1 MPASYVSMGMH
12 WFILCMIVIFCIRHS
27 IGVVYEKFRDSCSAQ
42 PPSQTAEEK
51 NAFVKK
57 LFMALVVIMVI
68 CVAGAGAGFLL
79 SITGTLPD
87 VSQTLS
93 PAASSQIY
101 DCKGRL
107 ITTVHAEQN
116 RLPVKL
122 ADTPKDLQNAFIA
135 AEDIRF
141 YKHHG
146 IDSIGIAR
154 AVVSNIRH
162 RDATG
167 QGGSTITQ
175 QLARNAFLTQEQ
187 TLKRKLLEAVLAVE
201 IENKYTKAE
210 ILEMYMNQIYFGQGA
225 YGVQTASHVY
235 FGKDVKDL
243 NLAQCAMLAGLPNSP
258 NYYSPFHNLQAAKY
272 RQGVVLDQMA
282 KYGYISQEQ
291 ANEAKA
297 QALGLVKP
305 GSNQDN
311 NKLASYFVNYVVQQV
326 SDKYDSSAIYKEG
339 LKIYTTLDLDMQK
352 DAENAVNKDLPKGT
366 KNAKGITQPQ
376 GALLAIETK
385 TGDVKAMVGGR
396 GEDQFNRATQMYRQP
411 GSAFKPFTYVTALE
425 KGMSPNMMLDNS
437 AVSFAGGWS
446 PKNYGHT
453 TGGPVTMTEALV
465 KSMNI
470 PTINLANKV
479 GMSNVIKTAEKCG
492 ISSLVDSGKYS
503 DNNLSAS
510 IGGLSK
516 GVSLWDMAQ
525 AYSVFANNGQLIK
538 PRVILKIED
547 RNGNILEDHTG
558 ESDAEQVLDANAVAR
573 LNVML
578 QQAVMRGTGRNA
590 YFGRPV
596 AGKTGTTNGAHDA
609 WFVGYTPNMV
619 TAVWIGDDTSTNAG
633 YTGGTIP
640 ATIFRDFMS
649 QATASQSA
657 SSFNIPASIQ
667 GELAKAQNEAK
678 AADQQAQGDEAVSD
692 QDTST
697 TETNTQ
703 DSGKNS
709 QSRSSQDKSDSG
721 KKHNSSQDQARKSAA
736 KAGKNILD
744 QVAGQ

>member
-1 MPASYVSMGMH
+1 
-12 WFILCMIVIFCIRHS
+12 
-27 IGVVYEKFRDSCSAQ
+27 
-42 PPSQTAEEK
+42 
-51 NAFVKK
+51 
-57 LFMALVVIMVI
+57 MALVVIMVI

-146 IDSIGIAR
+146 IDPIGIAR

-297 QALGLVKP
+297 QDLGLVKP

-492 ISSLVDSGKYS
+492 ISSLVGSGKYS

-633 YTGGTIP
+633 YTGSTIP

-678 AADQQAQGDEAVSD
+678 AADQQAQGDEAVPD

-721 KKHNSSQDQARKSAA
+721 KKHNSSPDQARKSAA

>member
-1 MPASYVSMGMH
+1 
-12 WFILCMIVIFCIRHS
+12 
-27 IGVVYEKFRDSCSAQ
+27 
-42 PPSQTAEEK
+42 
-51 NAFVKK
+51 
-57 LFMALVVIMVI
+57 MALVVIMVI

-146 IDSIGIAR
+146 IDPIGIAR

-291 ANEAKA
+291 ADEAKA
-297 QALGLVKP
+297 QDLGLVKP

-311 NKLASYFVNYVVQQV
+311 NKVASYFVNYVVQQV

-678 AADQQAQGDEAVSD
+678 AADQQAQGDEAVPD

-709 QSRSSQDKSDSG
+709 QNRSSQDKSDSG

>member
-1 MPASYVSMGMH
+1 
-12 WFILCMIVIFCIRHS
+12 
-27 IGVVYEKFRDSCSAQ
+27 
-42 PPSQTAEEK
+42 
-51 NAFVKK
+51 
-57 LFMALVVIMVI
+57 MALVVIMVI

-146 IDSIGIAR
+146 IDPIGIAR
-154 AVVSNIRH
+154 AIVSNIRH

-291 ANEAKA
+291 ADEAKA
-297 QALGLVKP
+297 QDLGLVKP

-311 NKLASYFVNYVVQQV
+311 NKVASYFVNYVVQQV

-492 ISSLVDSGKYS
+492 ITSLVDSGKYS

-590 YFGRPV
+590 YFGRPL

-678 AADQQAQGDEAVSD
+678 AADQQAQGDEAVPD

-721 KKHNSSQDQARKSAA
+721 KKHNSSQDQARRSAA

>member
-1 MPASYVSMGMH
+1 MKNSEIHAV
-12 WFILCMIVIFCIRHS
+12 HS
-27 IGVVYEKFRDSCSAQ
+27 HHRRPQRKKT
-42 PPSQTAEEK
+42 PLW
-51 NAFVKK
+51 KK

-146 IDSIGIAR
+146 IDPIGIAR

-297 QALGLVKP
+297 QDLGLVKP

-311 NKLASYFVNYVVQQV
+311 NKLASYFVNYVVQQI

-678 AADQQAQGDEAVSD
+678 AADQQAQGDEAVPD

-721 KKHNSSQDQARKSAA
+721 KKHNPSPDQARKSAA

>member
-1 MPASYVSMGMH
+1 
-12 WFILCMIVIFCIRHS
+12 
-27 IGVVYEKFRDSCSAQ
+27 
-42 PPSQTAEEK
+42 
-51 NAFVKK
+51 
-57 LFMALVVIMVI
+57 MALVVIMVI

-146 IDSIGIAR
+146 IDPIGIAR

-291 ANEAKA
+291 ADEAKA
-297 QALGLVKP
+297 QDLGLVKP

-311 NKLASYFVNYVVQQV
+311 NKVASYFVNYVVQQV

-678 AADQQAQGDEAVSD
+678 AADQQAQGDEAVPD

>member
-1 MPASYVSMGMH
+1 
-12 WFILCMIVIFCIRHS
+12 
-27 IGVVYEKFRDSCSAQ
+27 
-42 PPSQTAEEK
+42 
-51 NAFVKK
+51 
-57 LFMALVVIMVI
+57 MALVVIMVI

-146 IDSIGIAR
+146 IDPIGIAR

-210 ILEMYMNQIYFGQGA
+210 ILEMYMNQIYFAQGA

-297 QALGLVKP
+297 QDLGLVKP

-678 AADQQAQGDEAVSD
+678 AADQQAQGDEAVPD

-721 KKHNSSQDQARKSAA
+721 KKHNSSPDQARKSAA

>member
-1 MPASYVSMGMH
+1 MKNSEIHAV
-12 WFILCMIVIFCIRHS
+12 HS
-27 IGVVYEKFRDSCSAQ
+27 HHRRPQRKKT
-42 PPSQTAEEK
+42 PLW
-51 NAFVKK
+51 KK

-146 IDSIGIAR
+146 IDPIGIAR

-297 QALGLVKP
+297 QDLGLVKP

-453 TGGPVTMTEALV
+453 TGGPVTVTEALV

-678 AADQQAQGDEAVSD
+678 AADQQAQGDEAVPD

-721 KKHNSSQDQARKSAA
+721 KKHNSSPDQARKSAA

>member
-1 MPASYVSMGMH
+1 MKNSEIHAV
-12 WFILCMIVIFCIRHS
+12 HS
-27 IGVVYEKFRDSCSAQ
+27 HHRRPQRKKT
-42 PPSQTAEEK
+42 PLW
-51 NAFVKK
+51 KK

-146 IDSIGIAR
+146 IDPIGIAR

-297 QALGLVKP
+297 QDLGLVKP

-596 AGKTGTTNGAHDA
+596 AGKTGTTNSAHDA

-678 AADQQAQGDEAVSD
+678 AADQQAQGDEAVPD

-697 TETNTQ
+697 TEINTQ

-721 KKHNSSQDQARKSAA
+721 KKHNSSPDQARKSAA

>member
-1 MPASYVSMGMH
+1 
-12 WFILCMIVIFCIRHS
+12 
-27 IGVVYEKFRDSCSAQ
+27 
-42 PPSQTAEEK
+42 
-51 NAFVKK
+51 
-57 LFMALVVIMVI
+57 MALVVIMVI

-116 RLPVKL
+116 RLPIKL

-146 IDSIGIAR
+146 IDPIGIAR

-291 ANEAKA
+291 ADEAKA
-297 QALGLVKP
+297 QDLGLVKP

-311 NKLASYFVNYVVQQV
+311 NKIASYFVNYVVQQV

-492 ISSLVDSGKYS
+492 ITSLVDSGKYS

-538 PRVILKIED
+538 SRVILKIED

-590 YFGRPV
+590 YFGRPL

-640 ATIFRDFMS
+640 AAIFRDFMS
-649 QATASQSA
+649 QATANQSA

-678 AADQQAQGDEAVSD
+678 AADQQAQGDEAVPD

-697 TETNTQ
+697 METNTQ

-709 QSRSSQDKSDSG
+709 QIRSSQDKSDSG

>member
-1 MPASYVSMGMH
+1 
-12 WFILCMIVIFCIRHS
+12 
-27 IGVVYEKFRDSCSAQ
+27 
-42 PPSQTAEEK
+42 
-51 NAFVKK
+51 
-57 LFMALVVIMVI
+57 MALVVIMVI

-146 IDSIGIAR
+146 IDPIGIAR

-235 FGKDVKDL
+235 FGKDVNDL

-291 ANEAKA
+291 ADEAKA
-297 QALGLVKP
+297 QDLGLVKP

-311 NKLASYFVNYVVQQV
+311 NKVASYFVNYVVQQV

-492 ISSLVDSGKYS
+492 ITSLVDSGKYS

-590 YFGRPV
+590 YFGRPL

-678 AADQQAQGDEAVSD
+678 AADQQAQGDEAVPD

-721 KKHNSSQDQARKSAA
+721 KKHNSSQDQARRSAA

>member
-1 MPASYVSMGMH
+1 
-12 WFILCMIVIFCIRHS
+12 
-27 IGVVYEKFRDSCSAQ
+27 
-42 PPSQTAEEK
+42 
-51 NAFVKK
+51 
-57 LFMALVVIMVI
+57 MALVVIMVI

-146 IDSIGIAR
+146 IDPIGIAR

-297 QALGLVKP
+297 QDLGLVKP

-619 TAVWIGDDTSTNAG
+619 TAVWIGDDTFTNAG

-678 AADQQAQGDEAVSD
+678 AADQQAQGDEAVPD

-721 KKHNSSQDQARKSAA
+721 KKHNSSPDQARKSAA

>member
-1 MPASYVSMGMH
+1 
-12 WFILCMIVIFCIRHS
+12 
-27 IGVVYEKFRDSCSAQ
+27 
-42 PPSQTAEEK
+42 
-51 NAFVKK
+51 
-57 LFMALVVIMVI
+57 MALVVIMVI

-146 IDSIGIAR
+146 IDPIGIAR

-297 QALGLVKP
+297 QDLGLVKP

-437 AVSFAGGWS
+437 AVSFAGEWS

-678 AADQQAQGDEAVSD
+678 AADQQAQGDEAVPD

-721 KKHNSSQDQARKSAA
+721 KKHNSSPDQARKSAA

>member
-1 MPASYVSMGMH
+1 MKNSEIHAV
-12 WFILCMIVIFCIRHS
+12 HS
-27 IGVVYEKFRDSCSAQ
+27 HHRRPQRKKT
-42 PPSQTAEEK
+42 PLW
-51 NAFVKK
+51 KK

-146 IDSIGIAR
+146 IDPIGIAR

-297 QALGLVKP
+297 QDLGLVKP

-425 KGMSPNMMLDNS
+425 KDMSPNMMLDNS

-525 AYSVFANNGQLIK
+525 AYSIFANNGQLIK

-678 AADQQAQGDEAVSD
+678 AADQQAQGDEAVPD
-692 QDTST
+692 QDTSI

-721 KKHNSSQDQARKSAA
+721 KKHNSSPDQARKSAA

>member
-1 MPASYVSMGMH
+1 MKNSEIHAV
-12 WFILCMIVIFCIRHS
+12 HS
-27 IGVVYEKFRDSCSAQ
+27 HHRRPQRKKT
-42 PPSQTAEEK
+42 PLW
-51 NAFVKK
+51 KK

-146 IDSIGIAR
+146 IDPIGIAR

-297 QALGLVKP
+297 QDLGLVKP
-305 GSNQDN
+305 GPNQDN

-678 AADQQAQGDEAVSD
+678 AADQQAQGDEAVPD

>member
-1 MPASYVSMGMH
+1 
-12 WFILCMIVIFCIRHS
+12 
-27 IGVVYEKFRDSCSAQ
+27 
-42 PPSQTAEEK
+42 
-51 NAFVKK
+51 
-57 LFMALVVIMVI
+57 MALVVIMVI

-146 IDSIGIAR
+146 IDPIGIAR

-291 ANEAKA
+291 ADEAKA
-297 QALGLVKP
+297 QDLGLVKP

-573 LNVML
+573 LNVMF

-678 AADQQAQGDEAVSD
+678 AADQQAQGDEAVPD

-697 TETNTQ
+697 TETNAQ

-709 QSRSSQDKSDSG
+709 QNRSSQDKSDSG

>member
-1 MPASYVSMGMH
+1 MKNSEIHAV
-12 WFILCMIVIFCIRHS
+12 HS
-27 IGVVYEKFRDSCSAQ
+27 HHRRPQRKKT
-42 PPSQTAEEK
+42 PLW
-51 NAFVKK
+51 KK

-122 ADTPKDLQNAFIA
+122 ADTPKDLQNAFIV

-146 IDSIGIAR
+146 IDPIGIAR

-297 QALGLVKP
+297 QDLGLVKP

-678 AADQQAQGDEAVSD
+678 AADQQAQGDEAVPD

-721 KKHNSSQDQARKSAA
+721 KKHNSSPDQARKSAA

>member
-1 MPASYVSMGMH
+1 MKNSEIHAV
-12 WFILCMIVIFCIRHS
+12 HS
-27 IGVVYEKFRDSCSAQ
+27 HHRRPQRKKT
-42 PPSQTAEEK
+42 PLW
-51 NAFVKK
+51 KK

-146 IDSIGIAR
+146 IDPIGIAR

-258 NYYSPFHNLQAAKY
+258 NYYSPFLNLQAAKY

-297 QALGLVKP
+297 QDLGLVKP

-678 AADQQAQGDEAVSD
+678 AADQQAQGDDAVPD

-721 KKHNSSQDQARKSAA
+721 KKHNSSPDQARKSAA

>member
-1 MPASYVSMGMH
+1 
-12 WFILCMIVIFCIRHS
+12 
-27 IGVVYEKFRDSCSAQ
+27 
-42 PPSQTAEEK
+42 
-51 NAFVKK
+51 
-57 LFMALVVIMVI
+57 MALVVIMVI

-122 ADTPKDLQNAFIA
+122 SETPKELQNAFIA

-146 IDSIGIAR
+146 IDPIGIAR
-154 AVVSNIRH
+154 ALVSNIRH

-282 KYGYISQEQ
+282 KYGYITQEQ
-291 ANEAKA
+291 ADEAKA
-297 QALGLVKP
+297 QDLGLVKP

-311 NKLASYFVNYVVQQV
+311 NKVASYFVNYVVQQV

-492 ISSLVDSGKYS
+492 ITSLVDSGKYS

-590 YFGRPV
+590 YFGRPL

-640 ATIFRDFMS
+640 AAIFRDFMS

-678 AADQQAQGDEAVSD
+678 AADQQAQGDEAVPD

-703 DSGKNS
+703 DSGKSS
-709 QSRSSQDKSDSG
+709 QNRSSQDKSDSG

>member
-1 MPASYVSMGMH
+1 
-12 WFILCMIVIFCIRHS
+12 
-27 IGVVYEKFRDSCSAQ
+27 
-42 PPSQTAEEK
+42 
-51 NAFVKK
+51 
-57 LFMALVVIMVI
+57 MALVVIMVI

-146 IDSIGIAR
+146 IDPIGIAR

-297 QALGLVKP
+297 QDLGLVKP

-425 KGMSPNMMLDNS
+425 KGVSPNMMLDNS

-453 TGGPVTMTEALV
+453 TGGSVTMTEALV

-678 AADQQAQGDEAVSD
+678 AADQQAQGDEAVPD

-721 KKHNSSQDQARKSAA
+721 KKHNSSPDQARKSAA

>member
-1 MPASYVSMGMH
+1 MKNSEIHAV
-12 WFILCMIVIFCIRHS
+12 HS
-27 IGVVYEKFRDSCSAQ
+27 HHRRPQRKKT
-42 PPSQTAEEK
+42 PLW
-51 NAFVKK
+51 KK

-146 IDSIGIAR
+146 IDPIGIAR

-162 RDATG
+162 RNATG

-297 QALGLVKP
+297 QDLGLVKP

-619 TAVWIGDDTSTNAG
+619 TAVWIGDDTSANAG

-678 AADQQAQGDEAVSD
+678 AADQQAQGDEAVPD

-721 KKHNSSQDQARKSAA
+721 KKHNSSPDQARKSAA

>member
-1 MPASYVSMGMH
+1 
-12 WFILCMIVIFCIRHS
+12 
-27 IGVVYEKFRDSCSAQ
+27 
-42 PPSQTAEEK
+42 
-51 NAFVKK
+51 
-57 LFMALVVIMVI
+57 MALVVIMVI

-101 DCKGRL
+101 DCKDRL

-146 IDSIGIAR
+146 IDPIGIAR

-297 QALGLVKP
+297 QDLGLVKP

-640 ATIFRDFMS
+640 ATIFRGFMS

-678 AADQQAQGDEAVSD
+678 AADQQAQGDEAVPD

-721 KKHNSSQDQARKSAA
+721 KKHNSSPDQARKSAA

>member
-1 MPASYVSMGMH
+1 
-12 WFILCMIVIFCIRHS
+12 
-27 IGVVYEKFRDSCSAQ
+27 
-42 PPSQTAEEK
+42 
-51 NAFVKK
+51 
-57 LFMALVVIMVI
+57 MALVVIMVI

-122 ADTPKDLQNAFIA
+122 SETPKELQNAFIA

-146 IDSIGIAR
+146 IDPIGIAR

-282 KYGYISQEQ
+282 KYGYITQEQ
-291 ANEAKA
+291 ADEAKA
-297 QALGLVKP
+297 QDLGLVKP

-311 NKLASYFVNYVVQQV
+311 NKVASYFVNYVVQQV

-492 ISSLVDSGKYS
+492 ITSLVDSGKYS

-590 YFGRPV
+590 YFGRPL

-640 ATIFRDFMS
+640 AAIFRDFMS

-678 AADQQAQGDEAVSD
+678 AADQQAPGDEAVPD

-709 QSRSSQDKSDSG
+709 QSRNSQNRSSQDKSDSG
-721 KKHNSSQDQARKSAA
+721 KKHNSSQDQARRSAA

>member
-1 MPASYVSMGMH
+1 
-12 WFILCMIVIFCIRHS
+12 
-27 IGVVYEKFRDSCSAQ
+27 
-42 PPSQTAEEK
+42 
-51 NAFVKK
+51 
-57 LFMALVVIMVI
+57 MALVVIMVI

-146 IDSIGIAR
+146 IDPIGIAR

-291 ANEAKA
+291 ADEAKA
-297 QALGLVKP
+297 QDLGLVKP

-311 NKLASYFVNYVVQQV
+311 NKVASYFVNYVVQQV

-492 ISSLVDSGKYS
+492 ITSLVDSGKYS

-590 YFGRPV
+590 YFGRPL

-667 GELAKAQNEAK
+667 GEMAKAQNEAK
-678 AADQQAQGDEAVSD
+678 AADQQAQGDEAVPD

-721 KKHNSSQDQARKSAA
+721 KKHNSSQDQARRSAA

>member
-1 MPASYVSMGMH
+1 
-12 WFILCMIVIFCIRHS
+12 
-27 IGVVYEKFRDSCSAQ
+27 
-42 PPSQTAEEK
+42 
-51 NAFVKK
+51 
-57 LFMALVVIMVI
+57 MALVVIMVI

-146 IDSIGIAR
+146 IDPIGIAR

-297 QALGLVKP
+297 QDLGLVKP

-437 AVSFAGGWS
+437 AVSFAGGWA

-678 AADQQAQGDEAVSD
+678 AADQQAQGDEAVPD

-721 KKHNSSQDQARKSAA
+721 KKHNSSPDQARKSAA

>member
-1 MPASYVSMGMH
+1 
-12 WFILCMIVIFCIRHS
+12 
-27 IGVVYEKFRDSCSAQ
+27 
-42 PPSQTAEEK
+42 
-51 NAFVKK
+51 
-57 LFMALVVIMVI
+57 MALVVIMVI

-146 IDSIGIAR
+146 IDPIGIAR

-291 ANEAKA
+291 ADEAKA
-297 QALGLVKP
+297 QDLGLVKP

-678 AADQQAQGDEAVSD
+678 AADQQAQGDEAVPD

-736 KAGKNILD
+736 KAGKSILD

>member
-1 MPASYVSMGMH
+1 
-12 WFILCMIVIFCIRHS
+12 
-27 IGVVYEKFRDSCSAQ
+27 
-42 PPSQTAEEK
+42 
-51 NAFVKK
+51 
-57 LFMALVVIMVI
+57 MALVVIMVI
-68 CVAGAGAGFLL
+68 CAAGAVAGFLL

-87 VSQTLS
+87 VTQTLS

-146 IDSIGIAR
+146 IDPIGIAR

-291 ANEAKA
+291 ADEAKA
-297 QALGLVKP
+297 QDLGLVKP

-311 NKLASYFVNYVVQQV
+311 NKVASYFVNYVVQQV

-366 KNAKGITQPQ
+366 KNAKGVTQPQ

-590 YFGRPV
+590 YFGRPL

-678 AADQQAQGDEAVSD
+678 AADQQAQGDEAVPD

-697 TETNTQ
+697 TETNAQ

-709 QSRSSQDKSDSG
+709 QSRNSQNRSSQDKSDSG

>member
-1 MPASYVSMGMH
+1 MKNSEIHAV
-12 WFILCMIVIFCIRHS
+12 HS
-27 IGVVYEKFRDSCSAQ
+27 HHRRPQRKKT
-42 PPSQTAEEK
+42 PLW
-51 NAFVKK
+51 KK

-146 IDSIGIAR
+146 IDPIGIAR

-297 QALGLVKP
+297 QDLGLVKP

-470 PTINLANKV
+470 PTVNLANKV

-678 AADQQAQGDEAVSD
+678 AADQQAQGDEAVPD

>member
-1 MPASYVSMGMH
+1 
-12 WFILCMIVIFCIRHS
+12 
-27 IGVVYEKFRDSCSAQ
+27 
-42 PPSQTAEEK
+42 
-51 NAFVKK
+51 
-57 LFMALVVIMVI
+57 MALVVIMVI

-146 IDSIGIAR
+146 IDPIGIAR

-291 ANEAKA
+291 ADEAKA
-297 QALGLVKP
+297 QDLGLVKP

-649 QATASQSA
+649 QAAASQSA

-678 AADQQAQGDEAVSD
+678 AADQQAQGDEAVPD

-721 KKHNSSQDQARKSAA
+721 RKHNSSQDQARKSAA

>member
-1 MPASYVSMGMH
+1 
-12 WFILCMIVIFCIRHS
+12 
-27 IGVVYEKFRDSCSAQ
+27 
-42 PPSQTAEEK
+42 
-51 NAFVKK
+51 
-57 LFMALVVIMVI
+57 MALVGIMVI

-146 IDSIGIAR
+146 IDPIGIAR

-225 YGVQTASHVY
+225 YGVQTASHIY

-297 QALGLVKP
+297 QDLGLVKP

-547 RNGNILEDHTG
+547 RNGNILEAHTG

-678 AADQQAQGDEAVSD
+678 AADQQAQGDEAVPD

>member
-1 MPASYVSMGMH
+1 
-12 WFILCMIVIFCIRHS
+12 
-27 IGVVYEKFRDSCSAQ
+27 
-42 PPSQTAEEK
+42 
-51 NAFVKK
+51 
-57 LFMALVVIMVI
+57 MALVVIMVI

-146 IDSIGIAR
+146 IDPIGIAR

-291 ANEAKA
+291 ADEAKA
-297 QALGLVKP
+297 QDLGLVKP

-311 NKLASYFVNYVVQQV
+311 NKVASYFVNYVVQQV

-492 ISSLVDSGKYS
+492 ITSLVDSGKYS

-590 YFGRPV
+590 YFGRPL

-633 YTGGTIP
+633 YTGATIP

-678 AADQQAQGDEAVSD
+678 AADQQAQGDEAVPD

-721 KKHNSSQDQARKSAA
+721 KKHNSSQDQARRSAA